1 MYYILV
7 VLHLRKVFPGVYFGN
22 TNLLDEWSSSLHIQ
36 EELNELPDDSIT
48 TFTRNNVDWCID
60 RPNVSFAGGTNYVL
74 DFLVLQSSLHIT
86 L

>member
-36 EELNELPDDSIT
+36 EELNELPMIALQLLQEIML
-48 TFTRNNVDWCID
+48 ID
-60 RPNVSFAGGTNYVL
+60 ALTDQMFHL
-74 DFLVLQSSLHIT
+74 LEEQIMF
-86 L
+86 